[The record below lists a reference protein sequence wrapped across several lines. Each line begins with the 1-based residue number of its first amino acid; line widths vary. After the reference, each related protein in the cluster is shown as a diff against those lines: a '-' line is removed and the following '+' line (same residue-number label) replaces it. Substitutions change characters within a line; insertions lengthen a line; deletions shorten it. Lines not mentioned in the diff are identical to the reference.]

1 MKAIETE
8 RLILRAFTEDDFK
21 AVHSYASSTENTE
34 YMLFGPNNEEDTRA
48 FIRRTIASASKE
60 PVNNYTFAVELKETG
75 SLIGACDLHLRDND
89 DSEVGWILHKD
100 HWGKGY
106 CTEMGRALL
115 KLGFEE
121 HNLRRIIARCDAE
134 NTASSRVMEK
144 IGMRREGLFYDYR
157 PTRKGSRK
165 PYRDELYYAIL
176 KEDSETQK
184 EIAYY
189 NTLPCNFSEHIN
201 VPTLTDGE
209 LFLVCTEKYQANPEK
224 KHVPA
229 YNFAVCKG
237 GEKIGGLGLRIG
249 YTDDL
254 YYSGQVGYGIDE
266 PYRGKGY
273 AAQACRL
280 LAPIAKAH
288 GMTKLLITNNH
299 TNIASKRVCE
309 KLGARPM
316 RLARLPEWASLY
328 KEGQRYVN
336 IFEWSVT

>member
-1 MKAIETE
+1 MKTRETE
-8 RLILRAFTEDDFK
+8 HLILRTFREDDFE
-21 AVHSYASSTENTE
+21 AVHSYASSAENTA

-48 FIRRTIASASKE
+48 FINRAIAKTSKNPITE
-60 PVNNYTFAVELKETG
+60 YDFAVVLKETG
-75 SLIGACDLHLRDND
+75 KLIGACGLSIRDC
-89 DSEVGWILHKD
+89 DSEVGWLLHKD
-100 HWGKGY
+100 HWGQGY
-106 CTEMGRALL
+106 ATEMGHALL
-115 KLGFEE
+115 KLGFDEL
-121 HNLRRIIARCDAE
+121 NLHRIIARCDAE
-134 NTASSRVMEK
+134 NIASSRVMEK
-144 IGMRREGLFYDYR
+144 IGMRQEGLFYDCR
-157 PTRKGSRK
+157 PTRPGSPK

-176 KEDSETQK
+176 KEDWETQK

-189 NTLPCNFSEHIN
+189 NALPCHFDQHIE
-201 VPTLTDGE
+201 VPTLSEGE
-209 LFLVCTEKYQANPEK
+209 LYLVCVEKYAANPEK

-229 YNFAVCKG
+229 YNFAICKG
-237 GEKIGGLGLRIG
+237 GDKVGSLSLRIG

-254 YYSGQVGYGIDE
+254 YYSGQVGYVTDE

-288 GMTKLLITNNH
+288 GMEKLLITNNY

-309 KLGARPM
+309 KLGTRHV

-336 IFEWSVT
+336 IYEWSVI